1 MLLRQN
7 VFRCSSAILLLA
19 MFLAII
25 GSKSG
30 SAFAAAGASND
41 ERRDL
46 LDLRRQAVPRI
57 PPGTIVDADNAN
69 GWNRLVL
76 FAKPR
81 VALGAVNELPR
92 MVRQIA
98 ARFPVVIMARV
109 AVPETENVSNT
120 YTLEE
125 VGVGYCVAVASK
137 NVIVRS
143 DKLKDLN
150 VELGTIERIV
160 LERNEEVLDDMVQ
173 IACSNTFVLF
183 DVKALMLQGGTH
195 QDTMLRYLVWV
206 SPETGQIASIVWP
219 LTEEK
224 QGALRLIGDALVA
237 LPGGFQEDRVIH
249 VSADEIMLG
258 IPSLRAFA
266 LARMPRGKKIPVTSE
281 LAALAAH
288 KTYTRGT
295 LSKLLQALREAF

>member
-19 MFLAII
+19 II
-25 GSKSG
+25 GSQAG
-30 SAFAAAGASND
+30 SAFAAAGAPDD
-41 ERRDL
+41 ERRDS
-46 LDLRRQAVPRI
+46 LDLRRQAMPRI
-57 PPGTIVDADNAN
+57 PPGTIVDEDNAN

-92 MVRQIA
+92 MVRRIA

-109 AVPETENVSNT
+109 AVPKTANASNT
-120 YTLEE
+120 YTLEK
-125 VGVGYCVAVASK
+125 VGVGYCVDVAGK

-143 DKLKDLN
+143 DKLEDLN
-150 VELGTIERIV
+150 VDLGTIERIV

-173 IACSNTFVLF
+173 IARSNAFVLF
-183 DVKALMLQGGTH
+183 DVKALMLRGGTH
-195 QDTMLRYLVWV
+195 VDTTLRYLVWV
-206 SPETGQIASIVWP
+206 SPETGQVASIVWP
-219 LTEEK
+219 LTEEN
-224 QGALRLIGDALVA
+224 QGTLRLIGDSLVA

-266 LARMPRGKKIPVTSE
+266 LAGLPRGKKIPVTSE